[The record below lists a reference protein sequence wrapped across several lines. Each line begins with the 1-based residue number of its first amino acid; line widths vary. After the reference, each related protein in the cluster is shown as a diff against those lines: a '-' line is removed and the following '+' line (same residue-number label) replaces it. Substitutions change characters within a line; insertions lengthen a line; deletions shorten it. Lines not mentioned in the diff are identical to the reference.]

1 MANVKNM
8 QSPNAAG
15 IHPGRW
21 VALVSS
27 IFQAVG
33 SISTWGSVLAVDL
46 VEISKVKEVTIRG
59 IGGKDGIFILMVAIL
74 TFILLLIKKVP
85 LWVPLFLGISGLIV
99 GVADLIAMSETTA
112 ALKGKMGIGI
122 YITVLASAGIIIGT
136 LTEFVSTR
144 FARRS

>member
-1 MANVKNM
+1 MKNM
-8 QSPNAAG
+8 KSSDATG

-33 SISTWGSVLAVDL
+33 SISIWGSVLAVDL

-85 LWVPLFLGISGLIV
+85 VWVPMFLGIAGLIV
-99 GVADLIAMSETTA
+99 GVADLIAMSEAVTS
-112 ALKGKMGIGI
+112 LKGKMGIGI
-122 YITVLASAGIIIGT
+122 YITVLASAGIILGT
-136 LTEFVSTR
+136 LTEFIATR
-144 FARRS
+144 LARRS